1 MLVVVSTEL
10 TLLCDRRDRHSGMQP
25 LKNILEPLKIWVPPF
40 HCLSEEG
47 RVDEIAHVR
56 LFEHPALLL
65 FELGHTGLRIL
76 GAGKSIWRK
85 LDAFNLFVEDL
96 IIALVIDFL
105 KGFYSLWFCRA
116 LIKFL
121 RFKKLLDHRIFMRVL
136 LELLPLL
143 VLLPLLSTFFERF
156 LELFDNVLEII
167 DGPILQIVS
176 SLLCPSEIFLE
187 LLRIVVFF
195 DDLLEE
201 IVLLFLLV
209 WLH

>member
-1 MLVVVSTEL
+1 
-10 TLLCDRRDRHSGMQP
+10 
-25 LKNILEPLKIWVPPF
+25 
-40 HCLSEEG
+40 
-47 RVDEIAHVR
+47 
-56 LFEHPALLL
+56 
-65 FELGHTGLRIL
+65 
-76 GAGKSIWRK
+76 
-85 LDAFNLFVEDL
+85 
-96 IIALVIDFL
+96 
-105 KGFYSLWFCRA
+105 
-116 LIKFL
+116 
-121 RFKKLLDHRIFMRVL
+121 MRVL

-176 SLLCPSEIFLE
+176 SLLCPSEIFLK

-209 WLH
+209 